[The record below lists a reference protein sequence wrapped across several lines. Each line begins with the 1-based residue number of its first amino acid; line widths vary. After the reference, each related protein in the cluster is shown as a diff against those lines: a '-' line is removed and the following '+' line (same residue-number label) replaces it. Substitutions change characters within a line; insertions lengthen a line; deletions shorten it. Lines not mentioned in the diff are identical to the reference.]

1 MARVS
6 ERHVAPSPHPRILK
20 IVTKS
25 GAGASRTSIPEEV
38 FDACDD
44 LEQMLKP
51 DQSPSLDGLQG
62 AVEYLLDIIRTARR
76 SPG

>member
-1 MARVS
+1 MARVFGRQFQRS
-6 ERHVAPSPHPRILK
+6 ARPRILK
-20 IVTKS
+20 MVTKS
-25 GAGASRTSIPEEV
+25 GRVRRASIPEAV
-38 FDACDD
+38 VDACDD

-62 AVEYLLDIIRTARR
+62 AVEYLLDIIKDAKR